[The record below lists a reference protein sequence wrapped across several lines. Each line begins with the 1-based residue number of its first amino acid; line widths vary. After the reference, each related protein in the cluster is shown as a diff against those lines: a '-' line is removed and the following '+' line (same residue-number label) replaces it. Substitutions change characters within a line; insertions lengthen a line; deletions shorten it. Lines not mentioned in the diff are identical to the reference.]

1 MGRLLLLLGLLTLAG
16 CAFGTDRVN
25 LAGVPSIA
33 MPADGP
39 TTRVEVRDAR
49 AELSGATVGFKRNG
63 YGAKTGSVELTNK
76 QPLVDRV
83 RSDMISI
90 LRERGYRAGS
100 DESTAELR
108 CDAEILSFIVD
119 VKQGFWSGSLEGLSA
134 VRVTISEQETG
145 RQVWSDVVRGEY
157 DKTGLQFVSGGD
169 NQEVA
174 EKLYANLMTNMRA
187 AIPDMRG
194 RTSPQ
199 TGRSPWSTDT
209 SPKV

>member
-39 TTRVEVRDAR
+39 TTRLEVRDAR

-108 CDAEILSFIVD
+108 CEAEILSFIVD

-199 TGRSPWSTDT
+199 TGRSPR
-209 SPKV
+209 